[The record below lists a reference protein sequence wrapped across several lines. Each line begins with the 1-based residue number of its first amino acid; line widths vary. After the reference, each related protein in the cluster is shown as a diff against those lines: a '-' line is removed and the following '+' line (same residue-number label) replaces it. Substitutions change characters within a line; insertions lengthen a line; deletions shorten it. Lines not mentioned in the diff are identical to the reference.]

1 MPRVLWLAL
10 IAAFILLAGAA
21 RGWSL
26 RETFI
31 EGKIYFADPDCY
43 SRMTR
48 ARLLVEE
55 GAWSIRRHDF
65 ENHPEGIVPHTTAPM
80 DLVIAG
86 LKGILDFG
94 FSLGDSPSVL
104 RGQTLDLAGAL
115 SGPLLGMLTCLA
127 LAAALPKSE
136 PGQRGRVLAAV
147 GFFAISPIAVHGGL
161 LGRPDHQSLL
171 LALLAVA
178 LALELRLLTP
188 RAEADEGRPTGFLA
202 SRWIACAA
210 GLAWGLALWVSLYEP
225 LVLLAL
231 VLLALLLAQPSAFR
245 DRTRWLQWGVLLG
258 VCALAVLLD
267 GWRVRVPDAALRE
280 AFARWSATIGELQSL
295 NLRGSVLWRWLG
307 VACGLVPLALA
318 WSAWKNRTASFT
330 LLLLLA
336 TFALTW
342 WQVRWGYFLALVFAL
357 ALPQAMAAAP
367 RAWLAWAVLLAGLWP
382 VAQDWDERLF
392 PDDAELLRRTLW
404 RAEQTAL
411 RDLAELERRRAGGP
425 FLAPWW
431 LSPALAYWS
440 GQPGVAGSSHES
452 LPGILDTARVYL
464 APDAASALPLLR
476 ARGVRW
482 LVSDAPERVIPASA
496 ALLGVPPPEHC
507 LAHELTRRFADPA
520 YPFSIIPP
528 EGVPRAIGNDFF
540 QAWRV
545 P

>member
-10 IAAFILLAGAA
+10 IAALVLLAGAA
-21 RGWSL
+21 RCWPL

-48 ARLLVEE
+48 VRQLVEQ
-55 GAWSIRRHDF
+55 GVWSIRRHDF
-65 ENHPEGIVPHTTAPM
+65 ENHPEGVVPHTTAPM
-80 DLVIAG
+80 DFVIAG
-86 LKGILDFG
+86 LKKILDAG
-94 FSLGDSPSVL
+94 LAAVDSSSVL

-136 PGQRGRVLAAV
+136 PGQRGRILAAV
-147 GFFAISPIAVHGGL
+147 GLFAISPIAVHGGL

-178 LALELRLLTP
+178 LALELRMLAGPGAP
-188 RAEADEGRPTGFLA
+188 RPAVPLV
-202 SRWIACAA
+202 A
-210 GLAWGLALWVSLYEP
+210 GTAWGLALWVSLYEP
-225 LVLLAL
+225 LVFLA
-231 VLLALLLAQPSAFR
+231 LALLGLLAAKPTAFGER
-245 DRTRWLQWGVLLG
+245 ARWGGWGALLG
-258 VCALAVLLD
+258 VFALSVLLD
-267 GWRVRVPDAALRE
+267 GWRLQWPDAALRA
-280 AFARWSATIGELQSL
+280 AFARWSATIGELQPL
-295 NLRGSVLWRWLG
+295 ELRGPVLWRWLG
-307 VACGLVPLALA
+307 VAGVLAPLALA
-318 WSAWKNRTASFT
+318 WPARARREARFA
-330 LLLLLA
+330 LGLLLA
-336 TFALTW
+336 GFALTI
-342 WQVRWGYFLALVFAL
+342 WQVRWGYFLALLAALSLPLAL
-357 ALPQAMAAAP
+357 AAVP
-367 RAWLAWAVLLAGLWP
+367 RAWLAWVGLFAGLWP

-392 PDDAELLRRTLW
+392 PDDAELRRRALW
-404 RAEQTAL
+404 RAEQLAL
-411 RDLAELERRRAGGP
+411 RDLAELERRENGGP

-452 LPGILDTARVYL
+452 LPGILDSARVYL
-464 APDAASALPLLR
+464 APDAQAALPLLQ

-482 LVSDAPERVIPASA
+482 IVSDAPERVVPASA
-496 ALLGVPPPEHC
+496 ALLGVPVPAHC

-520 YPFSIIPP
+520 YPFAIIPP
-528 EGVPRAIGNDFF
+528 AGVPRAIGHDFF